1 MADPWAVDPILD
13 GPTLVTTPPV
23 GPHPAGEVD
32 AAAAVEAATALHE
45 SGFDSALHTALG
57 ELRRIAVEPVPVHAG
72 ADAAASMPPEGPAW
86 PPTEPASAS
95 ERVGGD
101 PAAWLASLGEW
112 WTARWRDL
120 LPGIVVATLVV
131 IAFAV
136 VLASGT
142 KHANTSHVDTR
153 PSLSSD
159 PSTTIAGLFA
169 TSASPNGDAVAPGS
183 SVPAAAKAGSSAAPV
198 TTKATGH
205 TTASTAAPKAS
216 KPPSGAPTPTA
227 PQPTKPSPTTA
238 PATTAPATTAPTT
251 TVPPQTTTVPS
262 A

>member
-1 MADPWAVDPILD
+1 
-13 GPTLVTTPPV
+13 
-23 GPHPAGEVD
+23 VD
-32 AAAAVEAATALHE
+32 AAAAVEAAAALHE

-120 LPGIVVATLVV
+120 LPGILVATLVV
-131 IAFAV
+131 VAFAV

-153 PSLSSD
+153 PSLPSD

-169 TSASPNGDAVAPGS
+169 TAAPPNGDAVAPGS
-183 SVPAAAKAGSSAAPV
+183 SVPAARAGSSAAPV

-227 PQPTKPSPTTA
+227 PPPTKPSPTTS
-238 PATTAPATTAPTT
+238 PATTAPPTTAPTT
-251 TVPPQTTTVPS
+251 TAPAETTTVP
-262 A
+262 